1 MNCPLRVKQII
12 LTDNEFEASSGGI
25 NDEIIAATNVNSALF
40 PKYYRRAVG
49 FTGKLTARFV
59 NKKLYFL
66 KSIFCLQ
73 FMVNLVMILVRREM
87 DIITTG
93 VISLKIP
100 ILELGQM
107 QIFAG

>member
-1 MNCPLRVKQII
+1 MDFDSWALGLSSPMKNQIKFFDFRKLKCPFSK
-12 LTDNEFEASSGGI
+12 FCM
-25 NDEIIAATNVNSALF
+25 
-40 PKYYRRAVG
+40 
-49 FTGKLTARFV
+49 
-59 NKKLYFL
+59 L
-66 KSIFCLQ
+66 KSIFFLQ
-73 FMVNLVMILVRREM
+73 FMVNLVMILVRKEM

>member
-1 MNCPLRVKQII
+1 MPFFEILHVK
-12 LTDNEFEASSGGI
+12 I
-25 NDEIIAATNVNSALF
+25 NF
-40 PKYYRRAVG
+40 
-49 FTGKLTARFV
+49 FF
-59 NKKLYFL
+59 
-66 KSIFCLQ
+66 LQ
-73 FMVNLVMILVRREM
+73 FMVNLVMILVRKEM

>member
-49 FTGKLTARFV
+49 FTGKLSAQFV
-59 NKKLYFL
+59 NNKLFFKIQLFVY
-66 KSIFCLQ
+66 
-73 FMVNLVMILVRREM
+73 
-87 DIITTG
+87 
-93 VISLKIP
+93 SLW
-100 ILELGQM
+100 
-107 QIFAG
+107 

>member
-1 MNCPLRVKQII
+1 MNSPLRVKQII

-49 FTGKLTARFV
+49 FTGILSARFV

-66 KSIFCLQ
+66 NSIF
-73 FMVNLVMILVRREM
+73 FFFVY
-87 DIITTG
+87 
-93 VISLKIP
+93 SLW
-100 ILELGQM
+100 
-107 QIFAG
+107 

>member
-1 MNCPLRVKQII
+1 MPFFEILHVK
-12 LTDNEFEASSGGI
+12 I
-25 NDEIIAATNVNSALF
+25 NF
-40 PKYYRRAVG
+40 
-49 FTGKLTARFV
+49 F
-59 NKKLYFL
+59 
-66 KSIFCLQ
+66 LQ

>member
-59 NKKLYFL
+59 YKKLYFL
-66 KSIFCLQ
+66 TRTLYCKGTRVTEPKKWLVPNFIFKGW
-73 FMVNLVMILVRREM
+73 E
-87 DIITTG
+87 
-93 VISLKIP
+93 
-100 ILELGQM
+100 
-107 QIFAG
+107 